1 LETGVTRYEPIT
13 AMGIEPCMAV
23 KKTYNWL
30 LDPDDPALRKLIA
43 GFVDELRE
51 FEGRQYGEFFEEVEE
66 KNRLE
71 KREAIRRLRMETAR
85 LLAETTGT
93 TSDRDVIPQEIRIFV
108 FRSLWKRGRSFIT
121 SEADLFN
128 PTVDEL
134 LNEAARHFELSEDTI
149 RSLFY
154 ADIPEEQHIVLPD
167 IPPPPAIMQM
177 LNTRRLRQKLR
188 SASSLLIRIPAAVE
202 ESSPYVA
209 MFWLL
214 KRLGLM
220 YDVQM
225 DNDNLILTVTG
236 PLALFEK
243 TTVYGNRFATFVVHI
258 LERFGESKG
267 KNTVQIEAVVEGEAG
282 RKAVGRRS
290 VLKMDPSYSRYFT
303 KYESQVDEKLLRS
316 GDEVAFQRYFEKA
329 AQEWTIVYEGT
340 IVPLYDDKDR
350 YSGIFVPDFVLHNT
364 EKDQDVLVEIVGYW
378 REEYLRRKIE
388 KMKMIRG
395 REVYFFINAKL
406 NVGGGMT
413 DIDKDIPSNVRIRY
427 YSGRRDL
434 KQVIQEM
441 VGEMNTG

>member
-1 LETGVTRYEPIT
+1 MSL
-13 AMGIEPCMAV
+13 
-23 KKTYNWL
+23 KKTHRTHHTWL
-30 LDPDDPALRKLIA
+30 LDPDDAAMKKLIA

-51 FEGRQYGEFFEEVEE
+51 FGGRQYGEFFEEVEE

-71 KREAIRRLRMETAR
+71 KRESVRRLRMETAR

-93 TSDRDVIPQEIRIFV
+93 VSDKDITPQEIRIFV
-108 FRSLWKRGRSFIT
+108 FQTLWKRGRSFIT

-134 LNEAARHFELSEDTI
+134 LNEAARHFELSEDSI
-149 RSLFY
+149 RSIFY

-167 IPPPPAIMQM
+167 IPAPPAIMQM
-177 LNTRRLRQKLR
+177 LNTRRLKQKLR
-188 SASSLLIRIPAAVE
+188 SASSLMIRIPAAVE
-202 ESSPYVA
+202 ENSPYVA

-225 DNDNLILTVTG
+225 EHDNILLTITG

-258 LERFGESKG
+258 LERFGESKE
-267 KNTVQIEAVVEGEAG
+267 KTLQIEAVVEGEAG
-282 RKAVGRRS
+282 KKAAGRRS
-290 VLKMDPSYSRYFT
+290 VLKIDSSYSRYFA

-316 GDEVAFQRYFEKA
+316 GDEVAFQKYFEKA
-329 AQEWTIVYEGT
+329 APEWQVMFEGT
-340 IVPLYDDKDR
+340 IVPLYNDKGR
-350 YSGIFVPDFVLHNT
+350 YNGVFVPDFVLRNT
-364 EKDQDVLVEIVGYW
+364 EKERDVLVEIVGYW

-388 KMKMIRG
+388 KMKMISG
-395 REVYFFINAKL
+395 RNVYFFINAQLKT
-406 NVGGGMT
+406 GGAVE
-413 DIDKDIPSNVRIRY
+413 DIEKHVSPGVKIRY

-434 KQVIQEM
+434 KRAVQEM
-441 VGEMNTG
+441 AGEIAC